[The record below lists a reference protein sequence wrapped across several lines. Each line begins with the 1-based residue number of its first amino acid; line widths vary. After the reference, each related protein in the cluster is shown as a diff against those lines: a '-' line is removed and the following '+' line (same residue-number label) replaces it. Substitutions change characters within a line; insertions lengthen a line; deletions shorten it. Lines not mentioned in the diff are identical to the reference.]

1 MVARLSGCE
10 DRTVGNTRVSGGGRA
25 TQQPSDAQSLNP
37 GVPSP
42 GMGLGAGDTHR
53 SVGWVTAVISYSC
66 VQGLLVFAEKVEL
79 SQSLLCLRVA
89 SV

>member
-1 MVARLSGCE
+1 MARLSGCE
-10 DRTVGNTRVSGGGRA
+10 DRMVGNTRVSGGGSA
-25 TQQPSDAQSLNP
+25 TQQPSDSQSLNP

-42 GMGLGAGDTHR
+42 GMGLGSGDTHR

-66 VQGLLVFAEKVEL
+66 VQGLLVFAEKVDL